1 MKFKPLF
8 AAACVAIPAVFGYG
22 AHAAYAQARG
32 AQPPATD
39 TEATAIPGVVA
50 AGAKVHVIKDGFSGS
65 EGTIALPDGSVIFS
79 ETTANRTIAS
89 PPCGMPARM
98 SRCGGSSR

>member
-1 MKFKPLF
+1 YSRSYHPDHILSQWWPLEPKGKRGPLFGGPMKFKALF
-8 AAACVAIPAVFGYG
+8 AAACLAIPAVFGCG

-32 AQPPATD
+32 AQPAATD

-65 EGTIALPDGSVIFS
+65 EGTI
-79 ETTANRTIAS
+79 
-89 PPCGMPARM
+89 
-98 SRCGGSSR
+98 